1 MRVLAARFADRRIAS
16 AVRDMLS
23 RRMHVSPPDVDIAP
37 LANTEEPATDET
49 VLAARFPD
57 RDAAEA
63 AALLRDAGG
72 VIVANVDER
81 WTRPRIVSRRAS
93 WSQSLNRNGARA

>member
-16 AVRDMLS
+16 AVRDLLH
-23 RRMHVSPPDVDIAP
+23 RRMHLAPPDVDIAP
-37 LANTEEPATDET
+37 LAVDEPATDET
-49 VLAARFPD
+49 LLAARFPD

-72 VIVANVDER
+72 EIVANVDER
-81 WTRPRIVSRRAS
+81 WTRPRSAMR
-93 WSQSLNRNGARA
+93 SQAWGSTLGRERVHF